1 MKNNTMSKSIEEK
14 IIDVLFEK
22 NRINLVMK
30 DDLARFLKERYVPE
44 IKKSKLRK
52 SELIEVTHKY
62 LTPATLLD
70 FATLDRFG
78 LLQCDIEEILNVG
91 KVMVKRLINAG
102 KIRVLATVTDSRGS
116 FSIKYHVCSIPDII
130 KVSKNENLK
139 PKRTIQTKVN
149 NLPETDENI
158 ARALYIINKS
168 AKVSRDTKS
177 RRYRSGDYRVC
188 NAAKTRMLSHY
199 CLKDAVIKKLI
210 AENRMEFVGINKQ
223 ELPDGNVQYLEL
235 YKIGRFSFHLP
246 CEDTSRYKA
255 DFILENIH
263 DLISADKSRDIKMT
277 YRDAVYLL
285 ETYSGVHLTS
295 DKD

>member
-1 MKNNTMSKSIEEK
+1 MSKSIEEK

-30 DDLARFLKERYVPE
+30 DDLARFLKEKYEPE
-44 IKKSKLRK
+44 MKKSKLRK

-91 KVMVKRLINAG
+91 KTMVKQLINTG
-102 KIRVLATVTDSRGS
+102 GIRVLTTVTDSRGS

-130 KVSKNENLK
+130 KVSFFETLK

-177 RRYRSGDYRVC
+177 RRYRNGDYRIC

-235 YKIGRFSFHLP
+235 YKIGRFFYCAKIRL
-246 CEDTSRYKA
+246 
-255 DFILENIH
+255 
-263 DLISADKSRDIKMT
+263 DIK
-277 YRDAVYLL
+277 RILF
-285 ETYSGVHLTS
+285 
-295 DKD
+295 